1 MPGSGRSPHSWR
13 TCIDFGTAGSKA
25 STCAPWTQSGKLIY
39 HVHPLRL
46 GAICQEANPYVAKS
60 ALLFDNGR
68 IFFGW
73 NALKRASS
81 AELDTQI
88 LHSFKS
94 FLAAADLKEAL
105 GLRLKRTID
114 RSGAFTQHDA
124 LVLYV
129 AYLLLLTERAMAM
142 DEALPQEA
150 RQSPRRYAYPTWR
163 AGASAN
169 TVLAAIFDQAA
180 AVAQSLGPDLVAPEG
195 VDANRA
201 RLALQSALARPG
213 HGSLEAGVYEAQAA
227 AECHFAFTRGL
238 PDHVMVFDMGAGT
251 TDITAFE
258 KVETDGVASMREMTD
273 ARRTILLACDEIDKL
288 LVSHIVER
296 AQSRGLRSTAKP
308 LWRKLTL
315 HARELKEELFRE
327 GVCETHWEGKRIV
340 VRLSEL
346 MRDKQFI
353 AFKGALA
360 NNFRSCLT
368 QTGLRAAA
376 AGSDEVGVVLAGGGA
391 KLPFI
396 QEMARQ
402 MRPASGRVK
411 RVSVQPL
418 IPNWAMEDI
427 FKGQLAP
434 IFPQVAISIG
444 GAVAAV
450 HATDLHF

>member
-1 MPGSGRSPHSWR
+1 
-13 TCIDFGTAGSKA
+13 
-25 STCAPWTQSGKLIY
+25 
-39 HVHPLRL
+39 L
-46 GAICQEANPYVAKS
+46 GAICHEANAYVAKS
-60 ALLFDNGR
+60 ALLFDSGR
-68 IFFGW
+68 IYFGW
-73 NALKRASS
+73 NALKRAST
-81 AELDTQI
+81 AELDTQV

-105 GLRLKRTID
+105 GLRLKRSID
-114 RSGAFTQHDA
+114 RSGSFTQHNA

-129 AYLLLLTERAMAM
+129 AYLLHLTERAMAL
-142 DEALPQEA
+142 DTSLPQEA
-150 RQSPRRYAYPTWR
+150 LQSQRRYAYPTWR
-163 AGASAN
+163 AGAAAN
-169 TVLAAIFDQAA
+169 TMLAAIFDQADS
-180 AVAQSLGPDLVAPEG
+180 VATSLGADLINPEG
-195 VDANRA
+195 IDANRA
-201 RLALQSALARPG
+201 NLALESARARPG
-213 HGSLEAGVYEAQAA
+213 YGSLEAGVYEAQAA

-258 KVETDGVASMREMTD
+258 KVEIGGVASMREMID
-273 ARRTILLACDEIDKL
+273 ARRTILLACDEIDNL
-288 LVSHIVER
+288 LVSYIIER
-296 AQSRGLRSTAKP
+296 ARARGIRNAIKP

-315 HARELKEELFRE
+315 HARELKEELFSE

-402 MRPASGRVK
+402 MRPSSGRVK

-418 IPNWAMEDI
+418 IPSWALEDT
-427 FKGQLAP
+427 FQGQLAP